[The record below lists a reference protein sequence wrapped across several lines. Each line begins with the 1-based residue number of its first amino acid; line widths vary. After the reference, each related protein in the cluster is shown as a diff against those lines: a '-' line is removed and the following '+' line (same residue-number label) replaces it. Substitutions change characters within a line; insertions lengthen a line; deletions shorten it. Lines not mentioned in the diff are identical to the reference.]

1 MCSRCSANK
10 APIKYLQFERVRVC
24 TACFEGLR
32 KSKFFHLLSEATH
45 FLTSFQSPRIP
56 ACARVAAALQE
67 EGDVEPGDELH
78 PHAPQGGRRLA
89 GGADVRLP
97 QVEARE
103 GRRMEEELVRLERP
117 GPLHFQGCQRQ
128 SSH

>member
-32 KSKFFHLLSEATH
+32 KSKLSLFKATH

-56 ACARVAAALQE
+56 ACARVAAAVQE

-97 QVEARE
+97 QAEARE

>member
-32 KSKFFHLLSEATH
+32 KSKLSLSEATH

-103 GRRMEEELVRLERP
+103 GRRMEEELVRPERS
-117 GPLHFQGCQRQ
+117 GPLHFQSCQRQ

>member
-24 TACFEGLR
+24 TACFEGLK
-32 KSKFFHLLSEATH
+32 KSKLFLSKATH

-56 ACARVAAALQE
+56 ACARVAAAVQE

-78 PHAPQGGRRLA
+78 PHALEGGRGLA

-103 GRRMEEELVRLERP
+103 GRRMEEELVRLERS
-117 GPLHFQGCQRQ
+117 GPLHFQSCQRQ